1 MRKNRRL
8 AKFQRKTRPFPTPQD
23 IEAAREMAKKVSP
36 ALLAMMDAG
45 VKEVNDDR

>member
-23 IEAAREMAKKVSP
+23 IDAAREMAKKVSVK
-36 ALLAMMDAG
+36 LYEMMEAKDA
-45 VKEVNDDR
+45 R